1 MYGTHK
7 RRNWRESKK
16 ESKQEQHYEVGW
28 RLVEKMFYYYNK
40 IKKAVAET
48 RAEQSYIQGGK
59 TGGGSSTHAFISDP
73 TANNGIRLATKLN
86 VVIIDADTLSEDT
99 IHRPEDWIEI
109 IERTLDHF
117 SYEEDI
123 IRVLKDRF
131 FYNKSMYRTCDEI
144 NEEKNK
150 LYGTVDAIYMNKDKY
165 YRAKDLG
172 IRYARDCAIQLG
184 LIKIF

>member
-1 MYGTHK
+1 MSETHN

-16 ESKQEQHYEVGW
+16 ENSQPDPQQHYEVGW
-28 RLVEKMFYYYNK
+28 RLVEKMFYYYK
-40 IKKAVAET
+40 RTKKAVAET

-73 TANNGIRLATKLN
+73 TANNGIRRATKLS
-86 VVIIDADTLSEDT
+86 VVIIDADKVTEDT
-99 IHRPEDWIEI
+99 VKNPEDWILVVEK
-109 IERTLDHF
+109 TLEHF

-123 IRVLKDRF
+123 VKVLKQRF
-131 FYNKSMYRTCDEI
+131 FENRSMVYTCADI
-144 NEEKNK
+144 MI
-150 LYGTVDAIYMNKDKY
+150 TKDRY
-165 YRAKDLG
+165 YRSRDLG